1 MFNFG
6 KQRKLQEER
15 KRQEDLIAAQ
25 LRALELDHEL
35 EYEKLTQRGLIANK
49 EQKIA
54 KEKEQERLEKKKL
67 TRTTSKS
74 STDNSMGEEDA
85 AGDDSS
91 LEDAQNGSTTSKE
104 EMGYVEMAR
113 MGYQQLVNAIIRPP
127 RCSYEVSS
135 TLLSQSFY
143 VTSDGF
149 SLTYCQ

>member
-1 MFNFG
+1 MFNF

-15 KRQEDLIAAQ
+15 KRQEELIAGQ

-54 KEKEQERLEKKKL
+54 REKEEERLEKKKL
-67 TRTTSKS
+67 SRNTSKS
-74 STDNSMGEEDA
+74 SSDNSMGVEDA
-85 AGDDSS
+85 AGEDGA
-91 LEDAQNGSTTSKE
+91 LEDAPNGSTTSKE

-127 RCSYEVSS
+127 RCIYEVSS
-135 TLLSQSFY
+135 TLLSIPVFLHY
-143 VTSDGF
+143 
-149 SLTYCQ
+149 L